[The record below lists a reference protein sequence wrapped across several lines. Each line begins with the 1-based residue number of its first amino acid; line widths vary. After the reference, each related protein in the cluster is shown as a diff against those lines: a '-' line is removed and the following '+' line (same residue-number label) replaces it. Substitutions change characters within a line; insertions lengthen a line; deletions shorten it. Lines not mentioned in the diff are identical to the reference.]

1 MGRNHFNFSL
11 GYIGSA
17 AALIH
22 GRVGTYLAKGS
33 RNWLIVGINK
43 IVGYKGPLLLNGVE
57 GGKQMM
63 EAAEGYASLGK
74 SDTAGIG
81 SVFRVLTALFFVGA
95 GAVRYN
101 GLSTGATATSTL
113 SLRLLENGTYNGA
126 TLQAGL
132 AQSSAP
138 TIFTKSPGA
147 GFTGT
152 QLIAGTRALVIWRI
166 RSTTGAVSIASLPSN
181 VVVVATGETLVLT
194 VPLLDSNGQD
204 RWGIGAPLAG
214 RGEFGPFFVLMEIPE
229 SDFTTTTKTDGAI
242 TATDNTLTSAT
253 SAFTAADIGRAV
265 VINGAG
271 TAGADHETTIA
282 SINSPTSVE
291 VTDAAITTVG
301 PAETFRY
308 GAIVNGI
315 SRSIEL
321 EWSDGQLAGADLAP
335 IDDFPPPP
343 ALFGGTLN
351 DTGFLD
357 GCYGDLGAGQAP
369 ATLGATIVTS
379 IPLKFE
385 SWPPDNLI
393 YTPQPPTAV
402 ASRAADGYAYRAGM
416 STLGALVY
424 TGGDPPISFQLRWP
438 TAGCVA
444 PHNMVIGEQ
453 GRLYMFTAQHGL
465 ARIGEGD
472 EPDTE
477 WALPFYDDT
486 AGWNPYEVVM
496 GWDGQ
501 EQFVCACHRK
511 MILPFNTAANR
522 ACTPCDLTGKIR
534 GNIVSAVTR
543 DLGELVICTNN
554 VRVVN
559 DLSTTN
565 TSPIVTSPT
574 AIFTAD
580 DVGKTVELREASP
593 GTGLLTTTILSFQ
606 SGTQVTL
613 AANVTWTAAGT
624 AYIAID
630 ATLRLYRFN
639 AGTGMVSEAYTPWIA
654 TEDESD
660 GVFDVGG
667 AVVVDSIA
675 NPVELK
681 LLYNGKVTNVNRIW
695 QKRLPAIGFNHL
707 YTEKPNLINAKS
719 HALYVKVTGTGGETS
734 LDSLHSVSE
743 SDAMVISG

>member
-1 MGRNHFNFSL
+1 M
-11 GYIGSA
+11 
-17 AALIH
+17 
-22 GRVGTYLAKGS
+22 GTYLAKGS

-95 GAVRYN
+95 GVVRYN

-113 SLRLLENGTYNGA
+113 SLRLLENGAYNG
-126 TLQAGL
+126 TTFQAGL
-132 AQSSAP
+132 AQPSAP
-138 TIFTKSPGA
+138 TIFTKAPGA
-147 GFTGT
+147 GFSGT
-152 QLIAGTRALVIWRI
+152 QLIPGTRSLVIWRI
-166 RSTTGAVSIASLPSN
+166 RSSTGAVSIASLPSN
-181 VVVVATGETLVLT
+181 VVVVASGETIVITFPLT
-194 VPLLDSNGQD
+194 SSNGDD

-214 RGEFGPFFVLMEIPE
+214 RGEFGPFFVLTEIAE
-229 SDFTTTTKTDGAI
+229 SA
-242 TATDNTLTSAT
+242 L
-253 SAFTAADIGRAV
+253 
-265 VINGAG
+265 
-271 TAGADHETTIA
+271 TTID
-282 SINSPTSVE
+282 SIP
-291 VTDAAITTVG
+291 
-301 PAETFRY
+301 
-308 GAIVNGI
+308 
-315 SRSIEL
+315 RSFEL

-534 GNIVSAVTR
+534 GNIISAVTR
-543 DLGELVICTNN
+543 DLGELVICANN

-593 GTGLLTTTILSFQ
+593 GTGTLTTTILSFQ
-606 SGTQVTL
+606 SATQVTL

-624 AYIAID
+624 TYIAID
-630 ATLRLYRFN
+630 TTLRLYRFN

-681 LLYNGKVTNVNRIW
+681 LLYNGKVTNVNRTW
-695 QKRLPAIGFNHL
+695 QKRLPATGFNHL

-743 SDAMVISG
+743 SDAMTIA